1 MATGI
6 AGQFSTPHEQ
16 ADAARLG
23 LWLFIATEILFF
35 GPLFTGYLYGR
46 THFYDGFA
54 AASRHTDVLI
64 GTINTAVLLT
74 SSFTMALAAEMR
86 RTAPRAAGWLLAATA
101 SLGAVFLIL
110 KGIEYR
116 NEWHEQLVPGVAFVF
131 AEPHRNAGEL
141 FFYLYFAMTGV
152 HALHLTV
159 GIGIVASMSALM
171 LRGRAFK
178 VSPDSIDVTA
188 LYWHFVD
195 VVWIF
200 LYPILYLTGR
210 AT

>member
-1 MATGI
+1 
-6 AGQFSTPHEQ
+6 
-16 ADAARLG
+16 
-23 LWLFIATEILFF
+23 
-35 GPLFTGYLYGR
+35 
-46 THFYDGFA
+46 
-54 AASRHTDVLI
+54 VLI